1 MENSLNREKIIVRTS
16 IIGILSNLFLSFF
29 KAIVGLSVKSIAIL
43 MDALNNL
50 TDAMSSIVTIIG
62 IKLANKEANR
72 EHPFGHGRI
81 EYLTAMFISLF
92 ILYAGI
98 TSLIESIKKILEP
111 EIPSYTNISFL
122 IISVAVIV
130 KIFLGLYVKSV
141 GEKVNSDSLI
151 ASGNDAK
158 FDAIISLSTLFA
170 GIIYIFFKI
179 KIEAYLGIAISIV
192 IIKAGYGILKET
204 VADLIGERIDS
215 KIAKDIKDCI
225 NSFDEVLGT
234 YDLIIHNY
242 GPNVL
247 VGSAHIEVSDKMTA
261 YEIDTLEREIT
272 KKVYNEFK
280 VYITGLSIYSSN
292 NNDKKISEM
301 KDRIDRILDNFPHV
315 MQMHGFYLDEIKKI
329 VKFDVVISFDDKE
342 KHTTVK
348 NIINEISKYYPDYE
362 FQITI
367 DNDIS
372 D

>member
-29 KAIVGLSVKSIAIL
+29 KAIVGLSAKSIAIL

-130 KIFLGLYVKSV
+130 KIVLGLYVKSV

-179 KIEAYLGIAISIV
+179 KI
-192 IIKAGYGILKET
+192 
-204 VADLIGERIDS
+204 
-215 KIAKDIKDCI
+215 
-225 NSFDEVLGT
+225 
-234 YDLIIHNY
+234 
-242 GPNVL
+242 
-247 VGSAHIEVSDKMTA
+247 
-261 YEIDTLEREIT
+261 
-272 KKVYNEFK
+272 
-280 VYITGLSIYSSN
+280 
-292 NNDKKISEM
+292 
-301 KDRIDRILDNFPHV
+301 
-315 MQMHGFYLDEIKKI
+315 
-329 VKFDVVISFDDKE
+329 
-342 KHTTVK
+342 
-348 NIINEISKYYPDYE
+348 
-362 FQITI
+362 
-367 DNDIS
+367 
-372 D
+372 